1 MKTYDV
7 VIAGGGAAG
16 LSLACALAEPRWAEL
31 RILVVDAQSKQGHDR
46 TWCYWERGEG
56 PWDALLSRR
65 WETMDFFGPG
75 GKELPL
81 DLRPYAYKMLRSGD
95 FYAHA
100 DRVIAA
106 APHVDRWQTR
116 VEAYEKASNGDV
128 LLRLQQNSEGPTTV
142 QAPLVLAS
150 TPLEGWEKE
159 ARQGLWLEQH
169 FAGYFLRTDEDL
181 PRHDRGTLMDF
192 RVEQVGGYP
201 CFVYVLPLE
210 PRYALV
216 EYTVFS
222 PDAWTLEAYR
232 PHLEAYIHQ
241 TMGLKPGAYRVEE
254 VEQGRI
260 PMSTWDFGAAWR
272 RRYPEL
278 TGLVPVG
285 VMGGLARPS
294 TGYTF
299 RNIQRHNQAILQS
312 LAKALLPTGALAPVA
327 SWRDRLNYR
336 PAQRFGWYDQAL
348 LRVLV
353 EQRYPG
359 ANLFERLFASNST
372 PDLLAFLDGESRFT
386 AEIGIMNS
394 TPRRI
399 MAAAML
405 GL

>member
-1 MKTYDV
+1 
-7 VIAGGGAAG
+7 
-16 LSLACALAEPRWAEL
+16 
-31 RILVVDAQSKQGHDR
+31 
-46 TWCYWERGEG
+46 
-56 PWDALLSRR
+56 
-65 WETMDFFGPG
+65 MDFFGPG
-75 GKELPL
+75 GRAIPL
-81 DLRPYAYKMLRSGD
+81 DLRPYAYKMLRSRD

-100 DRVIAA
+100 DRVIAQ
-106 APHVDRWQTR
+106 APHVDRWQARIESYTQ
-116 VEAYEKASNGDV
+116 AANGDV
-128 LLRLQQNSEGPTTV
+128 LLHLQPKDTAGNPPTGNLPGGNPPTNPLPTTV

-169 FAGYFLRTDEDL
+169 FAGYFLRTQKDL

-222 PDAWTLEAYR
+222 PDAWTLESYR

-241 TMGLKPGAYRVEE
+241 NMGLKPGAYRVEE

-272 RRYPEL
+272 RRHPEL

-299 RNIQRHNQAILQS
+299 RNIQHHNQAILQS

-327 SWRDRLNYR
+327 SWRDRLSYR

-359 ANLFERLFASNST
+359 ARLFERLFAGNPT
-372 PDLLAFLDGESRFT
+372 PDMLAFLDGESRLV

>member
-16 LSLACALAEPRWAEL
+16 LSLACALAEPRWAGL

-116 VEAYEKASNGDV
+116 VEAYGKASNGDV
-128 LLRLQQNSEGPTTV
+128 LLRLQQNSEGPITV

-232 PHLEAYIHQ
+232 PRLEAYIHQ

-359 ANLFERLFASNST
+359 ANLFERLFAGNST
-372 PDLLAFLDGESRFT
+372 PDLLAFLDGESRFS

-399 MAAAML
+399 MATAML

>member
-1 MKTYDV
+1 
-7 VIAGGGAAG
+7 
-16 LSLACALAEPRWAEL
+16 
-31 RILVVDAQSKQGHDR
+31 
-46 TWCYWERGEG
+46 
-56 PWDALLSRR
+56 
-65 WETMDFFGPG
+65 
-75 GKELPL
+75 
-81 DLRPYAYKMLRSGD
+81 
-95 FYAHA
+95 
-100 DRVIAA
+100 
-106 APHVDRWQTR
+106 
-116 VEAYEKASNGDV
+116 
-128 LLRLQQNSEGPTTV
+128 
-142 QAPLVLAS
+142 
-150 TPLEGWEKE
+150 
-159 ARQGLWLEQH
+159 
-169 FAGYFLRTDEDL
+169 
-181 PRHDRGTLMDF
+181 
-192 RVEQVGGYP
+192 
-201 CFVYVLPLE
+201 LE

-232 PHLEAYIHQ
+232 PRLEAYIHQ

-299 RNIQRHNQAILQS
+299 RNIQHHNQAILQS

-359 ANLFERLFASNST
+359 ANLFERLFAGNST
-372 PDLLAFLDGESRFT
+372 PDLLAFLDGESRFI

-399 MAAAML
+399 MATAML

>member
-1 MKTYDV
+1 M
-7 VIAGGGAAG
+7 
-16 LSLACALAEPRWAEL
+16 ACALAEPRWAGL
-31 RILVVDAQSKQGHDR
+31 RILVVDAQSKQGQDR
-46 TWCYWERGEG
+46 TWCYWEKGEG

-65 WETMDFFGPG
+65 WETMDFFGPE
-75 GKELPL
+75 GKKLAL

-100 DRVIAA
+100 DRLIAA
-106 APHVDRWQTR
+106 ASHVERWQTR
-116 VEAYEKASNGDV
+116 IEAYEKAPNGDV
-128 LLRLQQNSEGPTTV
+128 LLRLQQNSEGPATV

-169 FAGYFLRTDEDL
+169 FAGYFLRTDQDL

-201 CFVYVLPLE
+201 CFGYVLPLE
-210 PRYALV
+210 TRYALV

-241 TMGLKPGAYRVEE
+241 TLGLHPGSYRVEE

-260 PMSTWDFGAAWR
+260 PMCTWDFGAAWR
-272 RRYPEL
+272 RRYPDL
-278 TGLVPVG
+278 PGLVPVG

-299 RNIQRHNQAILQS
+299 RNIQGHNQTILQS

-327 SWRDRLNYR
+327 SWRDRLAYR
-336 PAQRFGWYDQAL
+336 PARRFGLYDQTL

-359 ANLFERLFASNST
+359 ANLFERLFEGNPT
-372 PDLLAFLDGESRFT
+372 PDLLAFLDGESRFS

-394 TPRRI
+394 TPRRL